1 MKKIIL
7 TYLTFAILT
16 MSCQGQTERIETK
29 LMNCIY
35 ENYED
40 KGVEFKK
47 ALSDYEKLLIDE
59 KILKDGTGKSYKA
72 IFEKI
77 VMDDDFDYNPSK
89 SFLDKIIDI
98 GMPQNESFK
107 NCQSALREKSK
118 NEFSK
123 GTELQTV
130 LDSIQNSGNLTPS
143 IVANGILSV
152 LNEKDFELD
161 YYKMSV
167 FFLFDTISYTNDSG
181 ISRKIPEFKEA
192 ETENDLSKAI
202 NIYID
207 GNNQIFVNKEK
218 VDIEK
223 LKVQIR
229 EYEFKNKSESI
240 ISFKA
245 ERETMYKTYVDVQKA
260 IVGEIQILRKQLAK
274 EKYKTEL
281 DKLTEKQLIE
291 IKYIYPQKIVEQ

>member
-1 MKKIIL
+1 MKKLIL
-7 TYLTFAILT
+7 TYLTFGIFT

-40 KGVEFKK
+40 KGTEFKK
-47 ALSDYEKLLIDE
+47 ALSDFQKLLIDE

-77 VMDDDFDYNPSK
+77 VTDDDFDYNPSI

-107 NCQSALREKSK
+107 NCQSELRERAE
-118 NEFSK
+118 NGFSK

-130 LDSIQNSGNLTPS
+130 LDSIKNSGNLTPS
-143 IVANGILSV
+143 TVANGILSV

-167 FFLFDTISYTNDSG
+167 FFLFDTINYTNDSG
-181 ISRKIPEFKEA
+181 ISRKLPEFKEN
-192 ETENDLSKAI
+192 ETEYDLSKAI

-207 GNNQIFVNKEK
+207 VNNQIFVNKEK

-245 ERETMYKTYVDVQKA
+245 ERETMYKTYVDVQNA
-260 IVGEIQILRKQLAK
+260 IIGEIQILREQLAK
-274 EKYKTEL
+274 EKYNTEL
-281 DKLTEKQLIE
+281 DKLTEEQQSE
-291 IKYIYPQKIVEQ
+291 IKKIYPKKIVE

>member
-1 MKKIIL
+1 MKKLIL
-7 TYLTFAILT
+7 TYLIFGILT
-16 MSCQGQTERIETK
+16 ISCQGQTERIEIK

-40 KGVEFKK
+40 QGIEFKK
-47 ALSDYEKLLIDE
+47 ILSDFEKLLIDE

-77 VMDDDFDYNPSK
+77 IIDDDFDYNPSR
-89 SFLDKIIDI
+89 SFLNQIIDI
-98 GMPQNESFK
+98 GMPQNESFR
-107 NCQSALREKSK
+107 NCQSKLREKSENK
-118 NEFSK
+118 SSK

-130 LDSIQNSGNLTPS
+130 LDSIKNSGNLTPS

-161 YYKMSV
+161 FYKMSV
-167 FFLFDTISYTNDSG
+167 FFLFNTISYTNDDG
-181 ISRKIPEFKEA
+181 ISRKLPYFKED
-192 ETENDLSKAI
+192 ETEYDLSKAI

-207 GNNQIFVNKEK
+207 GNNQIFANKEK
-218 VDIEK
+218 VNIEE

-240 ISFKA
+240 IIFKA
-245 ERETMYKTYVDVQKA
+245 ERETMYKTYVDVQNT
-260 IVGEIQILRKQLAK
+260 IVGEIRNLREQLAK

-291 IKYIYPQKIVEQ
+291 IIYIYPQKIVEQ